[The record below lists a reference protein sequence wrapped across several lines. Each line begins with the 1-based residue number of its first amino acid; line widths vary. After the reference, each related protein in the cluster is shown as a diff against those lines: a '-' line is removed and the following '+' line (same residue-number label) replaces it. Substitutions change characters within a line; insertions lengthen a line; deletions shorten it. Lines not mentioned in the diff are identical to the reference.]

1 MDKIRLTGRRH
12 LLSHTIPS
20 PNRNITTSRSY
31 LAHHHFRAILP
42 PRMLTRILIPIV
54 ILLLG
59 FGAWKWLGVPVDPPK
74 PVRLPPQKLK
84 TERLELSRTSF
95 PVILES
101 QGTIR
106 AHHTTTL
113 TPLVEGTLLTIHP
126 TFEDG
131 AFFKTGDVLAEL
143 DPADLKAALVT
154 AESRLAQAEAALA
167 QEEARAKQAKLNWED
182 IGYEGEP
189 SPLVLRV
196 PQLNE
201 AQANVSAA
209 QANLD
214 QASRNLDRAKIR
226 APFDGRVKT
235 RLVGLGQAV
244 SATTPLGEIFATDF
258 AEVRLPLA
266 PAQLPFITLPS
277 RNQDT
282 PVPLTLTD
290 ALGDPENPQSPQWK
304 AHIVRSEGALDESSR
319 ELFAIARIED
329 PFGLTSGN
337 PELRIGQP
345 VRASIQGITL
355 ENVFV
360 IPRTALRGVNR
371 IYRIVPDDTQQL
383 TIQRAEISPVFSN
396 TDVLVIRENLEP
408 GDLIA
413 TSRLPYAPNG
423 APVEII
429 DAPPQSE
436 SSAAIPEDPKNGS

>member
-1 MDKIRLTGRRH
+1 
-12 LLSHTIPS
+12 
-20 PNRNITTSRSY
+20 
-31 LAHHHFRAILP
+31 
-42 PRMLTRILIPIV
+42 MLTRILIPIF

-59 FGAWKWLGVPVDPPK
+59 FGAWKWLGVPVEPPK

-101 QGTIR
+101 QGTVR

-131 AFFKTGDVLAEL
+131 AFFKAGDVLAEL

-196 PQLNE
+196 PQLKE

-258 AEVRLPLA
+258 AE
-266 PAQLPFITLPS
+266 
-277 RNQDT
+277 
-282 PVPLTLTD
+282 
-290 ALGDPENPQSPQWK
+290 NPQTPQWK